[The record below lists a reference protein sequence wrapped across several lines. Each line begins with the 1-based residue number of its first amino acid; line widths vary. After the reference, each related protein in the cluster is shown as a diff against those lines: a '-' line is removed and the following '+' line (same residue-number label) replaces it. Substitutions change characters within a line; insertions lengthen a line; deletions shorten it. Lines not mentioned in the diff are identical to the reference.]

1 MVMASSGLAQ
11 PADSI
16 SVTAKAKPPQNTVI
30 TTVQLEDGLLGSS
43 LIFPLGLLVS
53 PDSSTVYVTGEDS
66 EYGTTYVLV
75 LDATNNYATKAIVSV
90 GSFSEPPGYLA
101 TNPDGTTLYVS
112 CAGTPGTVS
121 VIDTTQP
128 TYPVTATLT
137 AGNTPAGMA
146 VTPDGTALYVVNE
159 GFRSTNTKG
168 NVSVFD
174 TSTNTLTATLQT
186 GGYPLLCVFTA
197 SGNQLDLLNTA
208 GSGYMQF
215 INTAS
220 GTISGSTGA
229 AGRIRYFYPAGL
241 VTDSNASSLYI
252 ASQINYVTVCDS
264 SDGRVIK
271 QLLAQTDV
279 SESVELGQP
288 AVTPNGQYLYVP
300 YAAGE
305 NQVVMLNIGTGKL
318 VGSPIQV
325 GNEPRLAQVA
335 PNGDTLYVAN
345 YIDGSITVIDT
356 TP

>member
-1 MVMASSGLAQ
+1 
-11 PADSI
+11 
-16 SVTAKAKPPQNTVI
+16 
-30 TTVQLEDGLLGSS
+30 
-43 LIFPLGLLVS
+43 
-53 PDSSTVYVTGEDS
+53 
-66 EYGTTYVLV
+66 
-75 LDATNNYATKAIVSV
+75 
-90 GSFSEPPGYLA
+90 
-101 TNPDGTTLYVS
+101 
-112 CAGTPGTVS
+112 
-121 VIDTTQP
+121 
-128 TYPVTATLT
+128 
-137 AGNTPAGMA
+137 
-146 VTPDGTALYVVNE
+146 
-159 GFRSTNTKG
+159 
-168 NVSVFD
+168 
-174 TSTNTLTATLQT
+174 
-186 GGYPLLCVFTA
+186 
-197 SGNQLDLLNTA
+197 
-208 GSGYMQF
+208 MQF